1 MRHIPDI
8 VSHETWTSR
17 REYVT
22 GLYSVAEVILEEL
35 KKSGAN
41 TLGISRRGIWKKEES
56 MSNKHLHAAK
66 SSVAMWAVEQ
76 DLIAE
81 GSDANLSA
89 WYCLKSRCL
98 RD

>member
-1 MRHIPDI
+1 MSHIPDA

-17 REYVT
+17 CEYVA
-22 GLYSVAEVILEEL
+22 GLYSVAEVILEEM

-41 TLGISRRGIWKKEES
+41 TLGISRRGISKKEAF
-56 MSNKHLHAAK
+56 MSNTLQHDAK
-66 SSVAMWAVEQ
+66 GSVPMWVVEQ

-81 GSDANLSA
+81 SSDANLSA